1 MTVDITAYLDHPLDG
16 YRRVTHMT
24 RLATTVA
31 ARDARTVFG
40 DLLDVLGTRALT
52 GEDLRLLH
60 VLLSHIHHAHPALAD
75 GQLDAE
81 QRDLITTVWQLARQ
95 PDEEGGDHGVL

>member
-1 MTVDITAYLDHPLDG
+1 VDITAYLDHPLDG
-16 YRRVTHMT
+16 YRRVNHMT

-31 ARDARTVFG
+31 ARDAGVVFD
-40 DLLDVLGTRALT
+40 DLLDILGSRALT

-60 VLLSHIHHAHPALAD
+60 VLLSHIHHAHPRLVD

-81 QRDLITTVWQLARQ
+81 QRDLITTVWQLTRT
-95 PDEEGGDHGVL
+95 PDEEGGDHRVL